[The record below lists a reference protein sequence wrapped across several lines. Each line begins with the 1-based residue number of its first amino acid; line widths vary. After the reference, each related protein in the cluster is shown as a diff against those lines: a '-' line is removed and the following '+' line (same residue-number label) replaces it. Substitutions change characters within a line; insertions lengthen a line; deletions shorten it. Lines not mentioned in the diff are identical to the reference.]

1 MNHRRLAC
9 AFIFVLIF
17 VQNLYDRS
25 LAYGLVLSERLK
37 NDTLTSELSLIKDEL
52 AYLQSEIKKLTLLTT
67 QRSPHF
73 AFETPGRFIPNNL
86 RQWGYINAAGAPYN
100 ASGNG
105 ISDDTGAIQ
114 RALNDCKN
122 QGGGIVWLPAATYFI
137 AGTLVVNANCIL
149 KGVASAPTRTWGT
162 SQNTAGTTL
171 LAVSGHGNA
180 QGTPFITL
188 QGHNAG
194 VEGLSI
200 FYPKQTATNP
210 PVPYPWTIQVGPGGW
225 ENVFVQNVLL
235 VNSYNG
241 IDFASNNGGPR
252 HYIRNVF
259 GQPLNIGITIDQCYD
274 IGRIS
279 TIHFWPFWSSN
290 QNLLQYINNNAVTI
304 VLKRTDW
311 EIVDN
316 VFSWGYHVGL
326 QLASSSYGSSNGQL
340 SNINFDNV
348 DVGIDVYQT
357 QPPGILISNLNV
369 ANAGGGTM
377 RVAIWGHPNGNA
389 HLVIRGGSFWGQL
402 NGVLLWQMDAGHVAL
417 SDSIISEWNPQNPA
431 IVIKNGRAL
440 ITTNYFRDLVG
451 TAIVVD
457 SSADRVLIA
466 SNELIGNK
474 IINNGKHTVMSGND
488 P

>member
-1 MNHRRLAC
+1 MH
-9 AFIFVLIF
+9 
-17 VQNLYDRS
+17 S
-25 LAYGLVLSERLK
+25 
-37 NDTLTSELSLIKDEL
+37 
-52 AYLQSEIKKLTLLTT
+52 
-67 QRSPHF
+67 
-73 AFETPGRFIPNNL
+73 
-86 RQWGYINAAGAPYN
+86 
-100 ASGNG
+100 
-105 ISDDTGAIQ
+105 
-114 RALNDCKN
+114 
-122 QGGGIVWLPAATYFI
+122 
-137 AGTLVVNANCIL
+137 
-149 KGVASAPTRTWGT
+149 
-162 SQNTAGTTL
+162 
-171 LAVSGHGNA
+171 
-180 QGTPFITL
+180 
-188 QGHNAG
+188 
-194 VEGLSI
+194 
-200 FYPKQTATNP
+200 
-210 PVPYPWTIQVGPGGW
+210 
-225 ENVFVQNVLL
+225 
-235 VNSYNG
+235 
-241 IDFASNNGGPR
+241 
-252 HYIRNVF
+252 
-259 GQPLNIGITIDQCYD
+259 
-274 IGRIS
+274 
-279 TIHFWPFWSSN
+279 
-290 QNLLQYINNNAVTI
+290 
-304 VLKRTDW
+304 
-311 EIVDN
+311 
-316 VFSWGYHVGL
+316 GL

-440 ITTNYFRDLVG
+440 ITTNYFRELVG